1 MEKRQKILVV
11 DDSEM
16 NRAILAD
23 MLEGEYDIL
32 EAEDGTQAV
41 EILQEQSADID
52 VVLLDIVMP
61 RLDGFGVLAA
71 MNENRWIEQVPVIM
85 ISAETSTEQAIRAYE
100 MGVSDFITR
109 PFNEAIVRRRLTNT
123 ILLYANQKKLVAM
136 VNEQIRAK
144 EQRSSLMIDV
154 LGHVVEFRNG
164 ESGLHILHVRQLTE
178 LLLEALNSRTGQ
190 YHLSAAD
197 ISVISTASALH
208 DIGKIAIDD
217 KILNKPGRLTDEE
230 FIIMKTH
237 SAIGAQMLEDIPI
250 QTDDPLIK
258 VARDICR
265 WHHERFDGHGYPDG
279 LKGDEIPIGAQVVAL
294 ADVYDALTS
303 ERVYKE
309 AYSHETAVRMILRGE
324 CGAFN
329 PLLLDCLEGASQRF
343 WTVRDTPD
351 AQLLSHRELQASAKD
366 LLARAWNKE

>member
-16 NRAILAD
+16 NRAILAE
-23 MLEGEYDIL
+23 MLEEEYDIL

-61 RLDGFGVLAA
+61 RMDGFGVLAA

-230 FIIMKTH
+230 FMIMKTH

-258 VARDICR
+258 VAHDICR

>member
-1 MEKRQKILVV
+1 MEKRQIILVV

>member
-61 RLDGFGVLAA
+61 RMDGFGVLAA